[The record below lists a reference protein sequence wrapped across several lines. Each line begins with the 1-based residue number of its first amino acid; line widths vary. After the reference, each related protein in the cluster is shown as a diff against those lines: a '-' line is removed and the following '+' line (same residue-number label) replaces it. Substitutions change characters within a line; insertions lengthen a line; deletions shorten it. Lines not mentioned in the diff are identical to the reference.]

1 MCHRLIVYFNLR
13 LLIRRERRSRIGSE
27 QNLDESKS
35 SHFHSLEHFQKAR
48 LTLWL
53 LIRRERRSR
62 IGSEQNL
69 DESKGSLFQSFEHFR
84 KARVILRV
92 LIVNT
97 CVAKMR
103 FTSGISE
110 FLHNESGLSVA
121 QFCVF
126 SLNFVTVCYGAVVLD
141 PRRN

>member
-1 MCHRLIVYFNLR
+1 MT
-13 LLIRRERRSRIGSE
+13 
-27 QNLDESKS
+27 ESDAVEKVRTDS
-35 SHFHSLEHFQKAR
+35 
-48 LTLWL
+48 
-53 LIRRERRSR
+53 IRRERRSR

-92 LIVNT
+92 LIVIT

-121 QFCVF
+121 QFCVV
-126 SLNFVTVCYGAVVLD
+126 SLNFVTVRWFWISAEIDLFYHSWFLILD
-141 PRRN
+141 SIFPV

>member
-1 MCHRLIVYFNLR
+1 MLAAQRPAQNTIPQQRVVFGGG
-13 LLIRRERRSRIGSE
+13 GSVTQSDAVE
-27 QNLDESKS
+27 KVRTDS
-35 SHFHSLEHFQKAR
+35 
-48 LTLWL
+48 
-53 LIRRERRSR
+53 IRRERRSR

-84 KARVILRV
+84 KARLILRV
-92 LIVNT
+92 LIVIT

-121 QFCVF
+121 QFCVV